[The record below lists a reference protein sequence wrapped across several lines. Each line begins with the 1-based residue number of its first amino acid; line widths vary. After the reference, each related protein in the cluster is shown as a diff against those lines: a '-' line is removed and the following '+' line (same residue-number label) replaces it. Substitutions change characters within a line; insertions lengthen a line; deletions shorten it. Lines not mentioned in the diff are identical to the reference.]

1 MKSLN
6 AGPVWVPPTFP
17 LSDDVIARHPNV
29 QPLATHGGL
38 TPQPRGRIYRLQAN
52 RLLGLEARQI
62 IDLPFRVLSPKKPV
76 ALTARL
82 KRRRTDDFI

>member
-1 MKSLN
+1 MGASHLPIVRQRN
-6 AGPVWVPPTFP
+6 RPA
-17 LSDDVIARHPNV
+17 
-29 QPLATHGGL
+29 
-38 TPQPRGRIYRLQAN
+38 PQCAAPGDSWRPYASARGRIYRLQAN